1 MSFSL
6 TQALA
11 ASAFLIGAARA
22 DDPIVLVWSSIA
34 GGGGSMGANRFELV
48 GTLGQA
54 SASEIL
60 TDGNVT
66 LYNGFW
72 GPAGADTRVR
82 CPADFNRDQAVDFAD
97 YDAFV
102 TCFEGDAC
110 PQGKSADFNR
120 DDSVDLFDYDEFVMA
135 FETPC

>member
-1 MSFSL
+1 MAFAL

-11 ASAFLIGAARA
+11 ASILLNGASRA

-34 GGGGSMGANRFELV
+34 GGGGWMSTSGFELV
-48 GTLGQA
+48 GTVGQA
-54 SASEIL
+54 PASEIL
-60 TDGNVT
+60 TDGNIT

-72 GPAGADTRVR
+72 GPGAADTRVR

-102 TCFEGDAC
+102 SCFEGDAC
-110 PQGKSADFNR
+110 PPGKTADFDR
-120 DDSVDLFDYDEFVMA
+120 DGSVDAFDYDEFVGA
-135 FETPC
+135 FELPC